1 MLYLATL
8 CYGEFYGC
16 FCRLIAVKQGAGRHG
31 GTALKSLGVP
41 KGKVVQHRSRTVD
54 LTDSGAL
61 PESLE
66 SSADGSISAAEASTI
81 VPRAWLRK
89 TGPAI
94 TMIESFYHAFHGIWI
109 GLKEERNVRIHF
121 SLVVVVTGLGLWL
134 KVSTQDWIALIIAM
148 SLVVSAEF
156 VNTSLEHLVDISSNN
171 EYHESARYAKD
182 TAAAAVLIASVAAA
196 AIGMIVFVPK
206 LLALLAH

>member
-1 MLYLATL
+1 MQPSCSASNFAD
-8 CYGEFYGC
+8 G
-16 FCRLIAVKQGAGRHG
+16 IG
-31 GTALKSLGVP
+31 GTELKSLGVP
-41 KGKVVQHRSRTVD
+41 KSKVVKHRARTFGVSTNSSVAD
-54 LTDSGAL
+54 N
-61 PESLE
+61 PEAP
-66 SSADGSISAAEASTI
+66 SADTHTTLEASI

-121 SLVVVVTGLGLWL
+121 CLVALVTALGIWL
-134 KVSTQDWIALIIAM
+134 KVDAQSWISLIIAM
-148 SLVVSAEF
+148 SMVVAAEF

-171 EYHESARYAKD
+171 EYHQSAKYAKD

-196 AIGMIVFVPK
+196 AIGSIVFVPR
-206 LLALLAH
+206 LLALISH

>member
-1 MLYLATL
+1 MLNIANRLTLLYLATL
-8 CYGEFYGC
+8 CYGEFYGA
-16 FCRLIAVKQGAGRHG
+16 IWMAIG
-31 GTALKSLGVP
+31 GTELKSLGVP
-41 KGKVVQHRSRTVD
+41 KSKVIKHRARAVGLLGD
-54 LTDSGAL
+54 GALTDL
-61 PESLE
+61 P
-66 SSADGSISAAEASTI
+66 ATPAAEPVSQHEATI

-121 SLVVVVTGLGLWL
+121 CLVALVTALGIWL
-134 KVSTQDWIALIIAM
+134 KVDAQGWISLIVAM
-148 SLVVSAEF
+148 SMVVAAEF

-182 TAAAAVLIASVAAA
+182 TAAAAVLIVSVAAA
-196 AIGMIVFVPK
+196 AIGSIVFVPR
-206 LLALLAH
+206 LLALISH